1 MSNLIL
7 TLIIDAPRII
17 KVNMNISL
25 FISAIILAATQT
37 ALAGTLQL
45 RQEPQC
51 QLVECGD
58 GYPPCA
64 EGCICY
70 PVGYC
75 GDPIGA

>member
-7 TLIIDAPRII
+7 TLIIAAPRNI
-17 KVNMNISL
+17 KVNMKISL
-25 FISAIILAATQT
+25 FISAMVLAVTQT
-37 ALAGTLQL
+37 ALADTFQL

-51 QLVECGD
+51 EVVECGD

-75 GDPIGA
+75 GDPLGA